1 MTSEVCIFEL
11 ADRSV
16 STVLKTDRL
25 VEAPNWTPDGA
36 ALIINGDGRLFR
48 VDLADPQMEEINSD
62 FAVACNNDHGI
73 SPDGKTLVIS
83 DSTEG
88 GKSCIYTLPIRGG
101 VPKRITKDS
110 PSYWHGWSP
119 DGSTLAYVAKRTDV
133 FNVYTIPAGGGD
145 ETCLTSGFEHTD
157 GPDYTTDCEWIW
169 FNGQKQGCMQ
179 LWRMRTDGSDAEQ
192 MTDDERW
199 NWFPH
204 PSPDGKKVLYVAYEP
219 GVTGHPRYKDVELRM
234 LPASGG
240 TPDILL
246 EMFGG
251 QGTINVPCWA
261 PDGNKFAFVRYDRPD
276 ELYLE
281 SCGDPAVD

>member
-1 MTSEVCIFEL
+1 MTSEVCIFDL

-16 STVLKTDRL
+16 STVLRTDGL
-25 VEAPNWTPDGA
+25 VEAPNWTPDGS
-36 ALIINGDGRLFR
+36 ALIINGEGRLFR

-62 FAVACNNDHGI
+62 FAVTCNNDHGI

-83 DSTEG
+83 DSTEEG
-88 GKSCIYTLPIRGG
+88 SSCIYTFPIGGG
-101 VPKRITKDS
+101 VLKRITKDT

-133 FNVYTIPAGGGD
+133 FDVYTCPVDGGD
-145 ETCLTSGFEHTD
+145 ETRLTNGFEHTD
-157 GPDYTTDCEWIW
+157 GPDYTPDGEWIW
-169 FNGQKQGCMQ
+169 FNGQKQGRMQ
-179 LWRMRTDGSDAEQ
+179 LWRMRTDGSDPEQ

-204 PSPDGKKVLYVAYEP
+204 PSPDGKNVLYVAYEP
-219 GVTGHPRYKDVELRM
+219 GVTGHPRDKDVELRM

-240 TPDILL
+240 KPEILL

-261 PDGNKFAFVRYDRPD
+261 PDGRKFAFVRYARPA
-276 ELYLE
+276 E
-281 SCGDPAVD
+281 